1 MSFRQLH
8 LTACNSWW
16 PSSGAALKASF
27 DLLRTAVRQNFL
39 DFEVLANPDHQL
51 FSYLVTDGRRILRFV
66 IITAFQRSKRTAW
79 SRVPPVF
86 KGPGNLTLVSLPS
99 RDVFVSPSL
108 SSGSENH
115 VWSHWLCSGTPDF
128 RVFSIYYHVSGST
141 AAFKWWWFPR
151 PCGLLWHRLT
161 LNLTR

>member
-1 MSFRQLH
+1 M
-8 LTACNSWW
+8 
-16 PSSGAALKASF
+16 
-27 DLLRTAVRQNFL
+27 LRTAVRQNFL

-108 SSGSENH
+108 SSGSENMFDH
-115 VWSHWLCSGTPDF
+115 IDSVLVPLIFEFSPSTTMSAEAPQRANDDGSHALAGFSG
-128 RVFSIYYHVSGST
+128 I
-141 AAFKWWWFPR
+141 A
-151 PCGLLWHRLT
+151 
-161 LNLTR
+161 